1 MTLQGRREVSV
12 EDIAALC
19 GVSQTSALDGHPD
32 LTEIRKEEPDDMGA
46 DAKTGHKANTGTV
59 LLL

>member
-1 MTLQGRREVSV
+1 LTLQGRREVSV

-19 GVSQTSALDGHPD
+19 GVGHTSSLDGHPD
-32 LTEIRKEEPDDMGA
+32 LTEIREEEPDDMSA
-46 DAKTGHKANTGTV
+46 DAKTSHKANTGNV